1 MNWDGKERRDEGHF
15 CKFEDRVIEM
25 CGDIKTL
32 VAEFKSMNGSLR
44 NTKTNFEKHDDE
56 SDTFRTRVNILWYGL
71 FYTGWIIVAVI
82 ALLHLLHYLNII

>member
-1 MNWDGKERRDEGHF
+1 MNWDGKERREHHINY
-15 CKFEDRVIEM
+15 KFEDRVFEM
-25 CGDIKTL
+25 SGDIKTL
-32 VAEFKSMNGSLR
+32 VAEFKAMNGSLR

-56 SDTFRTRVNILWYGL
+56 SDRFRARVNILWYGL

>member
-1 MNWDGKERRDEGHF
+1 MNWDGKERRQHME

-25 CGDIKTL
+25 SGDIKTIM
-32 VAEFKSMNGSLR
+32 AEFKAMNGSLR
-44 NTKTNFEKHDDE
+44 STKAGFEKHHDE
-56 SDTFRTRVNILWYGL
+56 SDRFRARVNILWYGL